1 MKFSSVNKFLIRTA
15 DIFFSGIA
23 LLLFIPAAIVI
34 AVFIKIN
41 SAGPVIFRQKRVGK
55 GGKDFR
61 LLKFRTMVLNADSK
75 GLITIGTKDPRIT
88 RVGAYLRRSKWD
100 EIPQLWNVLVG
111 EMSLVGPRPEV
122 RKYVDLYTEEQKI
135 VLSVRPGITDYA
147 SIKFSDENELL
158 SKSTDPERYYIEHI
172 LPEKIRLNM
181 YFIEKPSFGKYLD
194 IIWQTILK
202 VFL

>member
-1 MKFSSVNKFLIRTA
+1 MNKFLIRTA

-158 SKSTDPERYYIEHI
+158 SKSIDPERYYIEHI